1 MWQINFPNYFCL
13 ILPIVHY
20 NFNEA
25 FFNLS
30 WSIKPCFESLLR
42 PGLSITFRKRITS
55 GYYFRSSLA
64 TRGYNLEPFTSN
76 REFQKVQTYTSLST
90 AALSNND
97 KKLYTIL
104 QQKIGE
110 IFLSYLRFKIFD
122 GESTI
127 FQFYFW
133 QKNGLVANVFS
144 K

>member
-13 ILPIVHY
+13 IFPIVHY

-90 AALSNND
+90 AALSDND

-110 IFLSYLRFKIFD
+110 NFSSFLWFKIFD
-122 GESTI
+122 RKSAI
-127 FQFYFW
+127 FQFNFW
-133 QKNGLVANVFS
+133 
-144 K
+144 